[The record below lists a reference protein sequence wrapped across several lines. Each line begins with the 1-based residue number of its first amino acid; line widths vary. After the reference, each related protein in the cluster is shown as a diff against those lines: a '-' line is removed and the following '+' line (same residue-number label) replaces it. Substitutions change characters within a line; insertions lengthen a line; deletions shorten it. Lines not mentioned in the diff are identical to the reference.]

1 MQALRLAYKA
11 KDAGYSWL
19 AMQVDDPSTQGTWD
33 YFLAA
38 CRKVGIK
45 PGLWVSD
52 SRLWASGPAGGDF
65 LILEDEIPADRQAI
79 LSDLGD
85 ILFAYDEVAII
96 GGNWCLTKP
105 DGSVDIPATKA
116 QMKPIVD
123 AGVTYIGEVY
133 VRTDAGQPTGQN
145 LADMQNIAINYMGFP
160 ADRVQPAFGMFGGA
174 TEAAYAA
181 WRAASP
187 ATSDWPVEGVLVN
200 A

>member
-1 MQALRLAYKA
+1 
-11 KDAGYSWL
+11 
-19 AMQVDDPSTQGTWD
+19 MQVDDPSTNGVVG
-33 YFLAA
+33 YFCDA
-38 CRKVGIK
+38 CRQKGIK

-52 SRLWASGPAGGDF
+52 SRLWANGPLGGDF
-65 LILEDEIPADRQAI
+65 LILEDESPSDRQAI
-79 LSDLGD
+79 LDDLDLIMHQDED
-85 ILFAYDEVAII
+85 IAII

-133 VRTDAGQPTGQN
+133 VRTDAGQPTGQS

-160 ADRVQPAFGMFGGA
+160 AERVQPAFGMFGGA

-187 ATSDWPVEGVLVN
+187 ATSDWPVEGVIVN